1 MCLPLTQTLQNAQYV
16 RTGGILLKD
25 WRTGDAGKL
34 QLMATLQPSPSV
46 ITAPITAKQVC
57 VDYGAFP
64 PGVNCSGTAAAPADK
79 GITVAGSSSDPY
91 CANGIKSAS
100 RTQKLCC
107 SKECVD
113 TQGKSI
119 CGKKGCSAN
128 GMAKKCCYS
137 AVIKADKPCSSNTA
151 SCTRY
156 STRKFCEHSKLLSCY
171 A

>member
-1 MCLPLTQTLQNAQYV
+1 MYTNI
-16 RTGGILLKD
+16 GGILLQD

-34 QLMATLQPSPSV
+34 QLMSTLQPSPSV
-46 ITAPITAKQVC
+46 FTAPITAKQVC
-57 VDYGAFP
+57 VDYGVFP

-79 GITVAGSSSDPY
+79 GITTVAGGSSSDPY
-91 CANGIKSAS
+91 CANGIKSSS

-113 TQGKSI
+113 KQGKSI
-119 CGKKGCSAN
+119 CGTKECSAK

-151 SCTRY
+151 SCAPY
-156 STRKFCEHSKLLSCY
+156 SARKCCD
-171 A
+171 